1 MTFEKRYTYTIVYYT
16 TILLSL
22 FTYNYLTQNTAI
34 VTKTIANP
42 SRDRGIISSISML
55 SLSFSTKLFVYLNV
69 VNNKKITIK
78 KFKKIASS
86 KFKKKLKWHIQNK
99 KKNVTANASFI
110 TFAFNVQNNP
120 KSSLKY
126 QRANEN

>member
-16 TILLSL
+16 TVLLSL
-22 FTYNYLTQNTAI
+22 FTYLHYLTQNTAI
-34 VTKTIANP
+34 VIKTIANP
-42 SRDRGIISSISML
+42 SRDRGIISSINML

-86 KFKKKLKWHIQNK
+86 KFKKKLKWHIQIK
-99 KKNVTANASFI
+99 KKMSLQMPHLLLLHLMFKI
-110 TFAFNVQNNP
+110 TQKVI
-120 KSSLKY
+120 
-126 QRANEN
+126 

>member
-16 TILLSL
+16 TVLLCL

-55 SLSFSTKLFVYLNV
+55 SLSFSTKLFVYLN
-69 VNNKKITIK
+69 NKKITIK

-86 KFKKKLKWHIQNK
+86 KFKKKLKWHIQIK
-99 KKNVTANASFI
+99 KKMSRQMPHLLLLHSMFKI
-110 TFAFNVQNNP
+110 TQKVV
-120 KSSLKY
+120 
-126 QRANEN
+126 